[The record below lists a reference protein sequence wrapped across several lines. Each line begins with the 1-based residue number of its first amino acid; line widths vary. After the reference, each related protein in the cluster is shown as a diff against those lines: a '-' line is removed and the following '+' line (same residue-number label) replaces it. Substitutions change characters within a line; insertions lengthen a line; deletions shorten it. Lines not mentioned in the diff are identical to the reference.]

1 MLRRY
6 FSISNCAA
14 IAITY
19 GPFSIKHLI
28 MIIWSGLYLGYT
40 IAFGIRLR
48 SWSEDIPGQCYI
60 TSGIAAPGTTNPYV
74 DHIYISVTCLWFIA
88 SLYGALGL
96 NGAAFNSTAYG
107 VRITLALNRTLDREL
122 QRLEARGIDTEL
134 LTQIVPLISLL
145 RVTTPSTP
153 TTPTTFTEDPDG
165 KQIAALLV
173 ALVQY
178 PVHLYSIF
186 VMRAINESHLVQ
198 GSSEQDWGFG
208 QVVAVIL
215 LGNNVVM
222 LYEGIMSTRLLLAF
236 RHELTSI
243 TIGYR
248 RQ

>member
-48 SWSEDIPGQCYI
+48 SWNEDIPGQCYI
-60 TSGIAAPGTTNPYV
+60 TSGIAAPGTTHPYV
-74 DHIYISVTCLWFIA
+74 DHIYISVTCLWVIA

-107 VRITLALNRTLDREL
+107 GRITLALNRALDREF

-145 RVTTPSTP
+145 RV

-186 VMRAINESHLVQ
+186 VMRAMNESHLVQ

-243 TIGYR
+243 IIGYR